1 MKRFYLKASALLFM
15 FISFWDEIKSTQKN
29 DNNGTGGGETSN
41 LSKEELEEVYMEF
54 VEYDINRD
62 GLIDAEEIISVLK
75 YMKKSDFVNFFTKV
89 DLDSSGTIS
98 LNEYMIFINSY

>member
-15 FISFWDEIKSTQKN
+15 FVSFWNEIKSAKN
-29 DNNGTGGGETSN
+29 DNNEAGVNTTSN
-41 LSKEELEEVYMEF
+41 MPKQELDEVYLEF
-54 VEYDINRD
+54 VEYDLNRD

-75 YMKKSDFVNFFTKV
+75 YMKKSDFINFFTKV

-98 LNEYMIFINSY
+98 LNEYMIFINSN